1 MDDPDTRL
9 ARAQPARGP
18 LLQACARRASSKH
31 RGAIHDE
38 LDPEHVEDLLA
49 TLGEGLALCEVGESA
64 TPAATLR
71 AMAKFIDQA
80 RQGKRRTPR
89 DPDDAV
95 LALSCLYGHQ
105 LCREL
110 AWGWSYLRR
119 APSPGIVLI
128 SPGFRYVVGPRHL
141 VEDAIARGGAMLLR
155 HQEHLRAL
163 TKSRKKPSAELYE
176 RVAI

>member
-1 MDDPDTRL
+1 MDDPDSRL

-18 LLQACARRASSKH
+18 LLQACARRVTSKH

-38 LDPEHVEDLLA
+38 LDPEHVEHLLA
-49 TLGEGLALCEVGESA
+49 TIGEGLALCEVSESA
-64 TPAATLR
+64 TPVATLR
-71 AMAKFIDQA
+71 AMAKFIDRA

-110 AWGWSYLRR
+110 AWGWAYLRGTR
-119 APSPGIVLI
+119 TPGIVLI
-128 SPGFRYVVGPRHL
+128 SPGFRYVVGPRHY
-141 VEDAIARGGAMLLR
+141 VEDAISRGGTLLLR
-155 HQEHLRAL
+155 HLERLRAL
-163 TKSRKKPSAELYE
+163 TKSRTKPSAEGYE
-176 RVAI
+176 RVEI